1 VNFFQSFN
9 LWNQPAASRKRPTRV
24 AHTADIEIV
33 EPRQMLAASAL
44 FLPSTGEL
52 SIEINSSDSVRVGS
66 VNGRVQV
73 QTSIN
78 GGPFQTVTS
87 VSNVLSANVQRITI
101 LGGDDANTIDLS
113 GVTAAAFPALTSI
126 KVDGANGNDL
136 LIGSPDFADSLIGG
150 HGNDTIQGNG
160 GADTLL
166 GGDGSDV
173 ITGGTGND
181 SINAGD
187 GDDNVSADDGD
198 DTILAGDGQDT
209 ISGGNGNDTIEGAN
223 GQDSLL
229 GDAGNDTINGDG
241 GTDTLDGGDGD
252 DLLFGG
258 ELNDSLLG
266 GAGNDDIQ
274 GQSGNDTLDGGAGN
288 DSLLGGVGHD
298 SILGNDGDDLIS
310 AGGGN
315 DNVDGGAGNDSLY
328 GGAGNDSLFGNIGDD
343 VVFGQG
349 GDDSMNGGN
358 GADLLNGGTGNDFG
372 LADDAYVGIVSSF
385 SAVEGSG
392 NTTVM
397 QFVVGL
403 SSAALVPVSV
413 DFTTVNGTATAGS
426 DYLATSGTLVFQPG
440 EVSRTIDVTIIGDQV
455 AELNETFSVVL
466 SNVQGALLGN
476 GLSSATIVNDDV
488 ATLFIN
494 DVNRL
499 EGDPVVQTAP
509 VIRPGFNSNTLAPND
524 DGSTGAVPL
533 GFTINFFGTLRNNVF
548 VNNNG
553 NVTFNGPLASFT
565 PFPILTTGVPILAP
579 FFADVDTT
587 VGSSSPVTYGQGTV
601 GSFPA
606 FGVNWIDVG
615 FFGGGATTPTNDF
628 QLVLI
633 DRSDISPGDFDI
645 EFNYGAIRWEAG
657 TASGGNQNGL
667 GGNTARVGFSNGT
680 TIGVELPGSAV
691 PGAFLDT
698 GPAATSLVNN
708 SLNSGLN
715 GRYIFLAR
723 NGIISTVAGPTL
735 TFTVDLSIPSAVPVA
750 VDFTVTDGTAT
761 SIVGGPTPQD
771 YGTTSGRLFF
781 APGVTSQTITVFV
794 ASDTDSEAD
803 ETFTVNLSNPINA
816 TITDGTGVGTIIN
829 DDGPNPP
836 SGGNSSTTNPVPPPV
851 TNPNV
856 TVLSGPAS
864 FGAALSGNQ
873 SETIV
878 GGDGNDF
885 LIGGGADDVISGG
898 GGADF
903 IDGNTGNDSLL
914 GGSGNDTL
922 LGNLGNDTL
931 DGQGGNDSLN
941 GGDGDDTFLLGNKSG
956 GHDTADGG
964 DGRDDLLV
972 VGTGN
977 ADVIGVDAVS
987 GLLRLTK
994 GTATL
999 TASANVETAT
1009 VNALG
1014 GDDVITVSSLNG
1026 VLPSL
1031 LTINGGDGDDSL
1043 SAAGA
1048 EIGRVRLVMNG
1059 DAGNDTVIGSLGN
1072 DSLFGGDGM
1081 DQMNGL
1087 AGDDV
1092 LQGQAGND
1100 TIGGGDGNDTIGGGD
1115 GIDFLTGQ
1123 NGDDSIT
1130 GGTGNDTLRGMDG
1143 NDTLAGQ
1150 AGDDILNGMDGDD
1163 SVLGGTGQDAISG
1176 GAGNDT
1182 LDGGRNDDTINGNS
1196 GNDKIRGDHGNDYI
1210 NAGTGSDTVNGGD
1223 GHDTIIATDGFDLL
1237 NGGDGNDS
1245 INAGDGNDILTGGDG
1260 NDTLLGG
1267 AGNDILLGGDG
1278 DDVINGQGATD
1289 TVAGNQGID
1298 VIADPASEIDENFV
1312 LSDELLTL
1320 LEAI

>member
-1 VNFFQSFN
+1 
-9 LWNQPAASRKRPTRV
+9 
-24 AHTADIEIV
+24 
-33 EPRQMLAASAL
+33 MLAASAL
-44 FLPSTGEL
+44 FLPGTGEL
-52 SIEINSSDSVRVGS
+52 SIEINSSDSVRVS
-66 VNGRVQV
+66 SANGRVQV

-87 VSNVLSANVQRITI
+87 VSNVPSANVQRITV

-113 GVTAAAFPALTSI
+113 GVTAAAFPNLASI
-126 KVDGANGNDL
+126 LVDGANGNDT
-136 LIGSPDFADSLIGG
+136 LIGSPDFADSIIGG

-160 GADTLL
+160 GDDTLL
-166 GGDGSDV
+166 GGDGADS
-173 ITGGTGND
+173 ILGGTGND
-181 SINAGD
+181 SINSGD

-209 ISGGNGNDTIEGAN
+209 ISGGAGNDTIDGAN

-229 GDAGNDTINGDG
+229 GDAGNDTLNGDG

-258 ELNDSLLG
+258 ELHDSLLG
-266 GAGNDDIQ
+266 GAGNDTLD
-274 GQSGNDTLDGGAGN
+274 GQSGNDNIDGGAGN
-288 DSLLGGVGHD
+288 DSILGGAGHD
-298 SILGNDGDDLIS
+298 SLNGGDGDDVVN
-310 AGGGN
+310 AAGGN
-315 DNVDGGAGNDSLY
+315 DNVDGGAGNDTLY
-328 GGAGNDSLFGNIGDD
+328 GGAENDSLFGNIGDD
-343 VVFGQG
+343 LLFGQG

-358 GADLLNGGTGNDFG
+358 GADLLNGGAGNDVG
-372 LADDAYVGIVSSF
+372 VADDAYVGIVSSF
-385 SAVEGSG
+385 STAEGTG

-413 DFTTVNGTATAGS
+413 DFTTVNGSATAGS

-440 EVSRTIDVTIIGDQV
+440 EVSRTIDVTILGDQV
-455 AELNETFSVVL
+455 AEANETFFIVL
-466 SNVQGALLGN
+466 SNVQGAFLGN

-488 ATLFIN
+488 ATLFVN
-494 DVNRL
+494 DVNVL
-499 EGDPVVQTAP
+499 EGDPTVQMAP
-509 VIRPGFNSNTLAPND
+509 VIRPGFNSNTLAAND

-533 GFTINFFGTLRNNVF
+533 GFSINFFGTQRTNVF

-553 NVTFNGPLASFT
+553 NVTFNGPLSSFT

-601 GSFPA
+601 GSFAA
-606 FGVNWIDVG
+606 FAVNWIDVG
-615 FFGGGATTPTNDF
+615 FFGGGASTPTNDF

-633 DRSDISPGDFDI
+633 DRSDIAPGDFDI

-657 TASGGNQNGL
+657 TASGGDQNGL
-667 GGNTARVGFSNGT
+667 GGNTARVGFSNGS

-691 PGAFLDT
+691 PGALLDT

-723 NGIISTVAGPTL
+723 NGLISTVAGPTM
-735 TFTVDLSIPSAVPVA
+735 TFTVSLSIPSAVPVA
-750 VDFTVTDGTAT
+750 VDFTVSDGTAT
-761 SIVGGPTPQD
+761 SIVGGATPQD
-771 YGTTSGRLFF
+771 FGTTSGRLIF
-781 APGVTSQTITVFV
+781 APGVTTQTVTVFV
-794 ASDTDSEAD
+794 ASDTTSEGD

-836 SGGNSSTTNPVPPPV
+836 SGGNSSTTNPVTPPV

-864 FGAALSGNQ
+864 FGTALNGNQ

-885 LIGGGADDVISGG
+885 LVGGGADDVISGG

-903 IDGNTGNDSLL
+903 IDGNSGNDSLL

-922 LGNLGNDTL
+922 FGNLGNDTL
-931 DGQGGNDSLN
+931 DGQGGNDALN
-941 GGDGDDTFLLGNKSG
+941 GGDGDDTFLLSNNAG
-956 GHDTADGG
+956 GHDTVDGG
-964 DGRDDLLV
+964 DGRDNLLAT
-972 VGTGN
+972 GTGN
-977 ADVIGVDAVS
+977 ADTIGVDSVS
-987 GLLRLTK
+987 GLLRLTM

-1009 VNALG
+1009 VDGLG
-1014 GDDVITVSSLNG
+1014 GDDVITVGSLTG
-1026 VLPSL
+1026 VLPSI
-1031 LTINGGDGDDSL
+1031 LTINGGNGDDSL
-1043 SAAGA
+1043 TAAGA
-1048 EIGRVRLVMNG
+1048 DIGRVRLVMNG

-1072 DSLFGGDGM
+1072 DSLFGGDGQ

-1115 GIDFLTGQ
+1115 GVDFLTGQ
-1123 NGDDSIT
+1123 AGDDNIS
-1130 GGTGNDTLRGMDG
+1130 GGLGNDTLRGMEG
-1143 NDTLAGQ
+1143 NDTLSGQ
-1150 AGDDILNGMDGDD
+1150 SGDDVLNGMEGDD
-1163 SVLGGTGQDAISG
+1163 SILGGTGRDAIAG

-1210 NAGTGSDTVNGGD
+1210 HAGTESDTVNGGD
-1223 GHDTIIATDGFDLL
+1223 GHDTIIATDGNDFL
-1237 NGGDGNDS
+1237 NGGDGDDL
-1245 INAGDGNDILTGGDG
+1245 INAGAGNDILSGGDG

-1267 AGNDILLGGDG
+1267 GGSDILLGGDG
-1278 DDVINGQGATD
+1278 DDNLNGQAGTD
-1289 TVAGNQGID
+1289 TIAGNQGID
-1298 VIADPASEIDENFV
+1298 FIADPVSEINENFI
-1312 LSDELLTL
+1312 LSDALMTL
-1320 LEAI
+1320 LEAA